1 MSYAETLWGEGL
13 SATFEDVARDSLLK
27 MGIDE
32 EDAEKYAP
40 WAAMAPEFL
49 PFVGAGVGIDNI
61 GRATADGRYMDAA
74 KEFGLMMLGEALPV
88 VGDIA
93 VKKIRGSDNLW
104 GDPTISNITAKEAA
118 EQAHVPEA
126 RRSTEDERLKGPVG
140 ATGNYTNFTPKR
152 RAAMEETSAGQT
164 REALAREG
172 NYETVVEDTFDLTQ
186 IPTLTSK
193 ELEGAVIMPMKG
205 DRTAAGTLLQ
215 ASGVPFR
222 EALDLQ
228 SGPMYMLRSA
238 MNEAQNAG
246 WESTDVIARSFQDKV
261 QRVAEDAGTDNIWGA
276 YHPMSM
282 GSADFSTM
290 PVEAVL
296 REMDAVR
303 LAGGTY
309 DPKLVAKIDDKVRN
323 KVVETEMPDGTI
335 KKEQPFKD
343 FPGIESPDAEE
354 YLSARGMQ
362 DARKAVTNEMNMAI
376 YKDAGFPNVQQVL
389 RDVAAPELHRVG
401 VGEKGHMLVKLDPNA
416 NVDTNSVHRSYGTR
430 IPIAQGDEVVG
441 RLSGG
446 MAHEELSRDEWADLV
461 DQLTNP
467 KPTKSNPNPTPRLLN
482 SNEKMNT
489 IADSKPGT
497 GGRVKGYQSVDDRLM
512 QSLFDLGFILD

>member
-1 MSYAETLWGEGL
+1 MSYANTLWEDGIAATLEEG
-13 SATFEDVARDSLLK
+13 TVDGMQG
-27 MGIDE
+27 MGISKE
-32 EDAEKYAP
+32 AAEKWGP
-40 WAAMAPEFL
+40 WLSMIPEFL
-49 PFVGAGVGIDNI
+49 PFVGAGIGIDNTT
-61 GRATADGRYMDAA
+61 RAVNDGRYMDAA
-74 KEFGLMMLGEALPV
+74 KEAGLTLLGEALPI

-93 VKKIRGSDNLW
+93 VKKIRGNDNLW
-104 GDPTISNITAKEAA
+104 GDAANSLTGKEVA
-118 EQAHVPEA
+118 EKAHVPEH
-126 RRSTEDERLKGPVG
+126 RRNTEGERLNGPVG
-140 ATGNYTNFTPKR
+140 ATGNYTNFTANR
-152 RAAMEETSAGQT
+152 RARMEGTDAGRT

-172 NYETVVEDTFDLTQ
+172 NYETVVQDTFDMNQ

-228 SGPMYMLRSA
+228 SGPQYMLRSA
-238 MNEAQNAG
+238 LREALAAG

-261 QRVAEDAGTDNIWGA
+261 QRVANEAGTDNIWGA

-303 LAGGTY
+303 HAGGKY
-309 DPKLVAKIDDKVRN
+309 DPKMTERLDNKVRN

-335 KKEQPFKD
+335 KKEKPYKD
-343 FPGIESPDAEE
+343 FPGIESPDAEK
-354 YLSARGMQ
+354 YLSAPGMS
-362 DARKAVTNEMNMAI
+362 DARKAVTNEMNMAV
-376 YKDAGFPNVQQVL
+376 YKDAGFPNVQQIL
-389 RDVAAPELHRVG
+389 RDVSVPELHRAG
-401 VGEKGHMLVKLDPNA
+401 VGEKGHMMVKLNPNA
-416 NVDTNSVHRSYGTR
+416 SVDTNSVHRSYGTR
-430 IPIAQGDEVVG
+430 IPIAQGDEVLG
-441 RLSGG
+441 RLTGG
-446 MAHEELSRDEWADLV
+446 MAHEDLYRDEWADLV
-461 DQLTNP
+461 GQLTNP
-467 KPTKSNPNPTPRLLN
+467 KPTAKNPNPTPRLLN

-497 GGRVKGYQSVDDRLM
+497 GGRVKGYQNVDDRLM
-512 QSLFDLGFILD
+512 QSLLDMGFLLD

>member
-1 MSYAETLWGEGL
+1 MSYGQTLWDDGIAATLEEGTVDGL
-13 SATFEDVARDSLLK
+13 
-27 MGIDE
+27 MGLGVSKE
-32 EDAEKYAP
+32 AAEKYGP
-40 WAAMAPEFL
+40 WVAMIPEFL
-49 PFVGAGVGIDNI
+49 PFVGAGVGVDNTA
-61 GRATADGRYMDAA
+61 RAVNDGRYLDAA
-74 KEFGLMMLGEALPV
+74 KEAGLMALGEALPIL
-88 VGDIA
+88 GDIA
-93 VKKIRGSDNLW
+93 VKKIRGNDNIWSDT
-104 GDPTISNITAKEAA
+104 GASNITAKEAA

-126 RRSTEDERLKGPVG
+126 RRNTESERLTGPVG
-140 ATGNYTNFTPKR
+140 ATGNYTKFADKR
-152 RAAMEETSAGQT
+152 RANMESTSAGRT

-172 NYETVVEDTFDLTQ
+172 NYETVVEDTFDMNE

-193 ELEGAVIMPMKG
+193 ELEGAVVMPMKG
-205 DRTAAGTLLQ
+205 DRTAAGSLLQ

-238 MNEAQNAG
+238 MNEAANAG

-303 LAGGTY
+303 AAGGTY
-309 DPKLVAKIDDKVRN
+309 DPKMTERLNNKVRN
-323 KVVETEMPDGTI
+323 KVVETEMPDGTV
-335 KKEQPFKD
+335 KKEKPFKD
-343 FPGIESPDAEE
+343 FPGIESPDAEK

-362 DARKAVTNEMNMAI
+362 DARKAVTNEMNMAA

-389 RDVAAPELHRVG
+389 RDVSAPELHRVG
-401 VGEKGHMLVKLDPNA
+401 VGEKGHMMVKLDPNA
-416 NVDTNSVHRSYGTR
+416 NIDHNSVHRSYGTR

-446 MAHEELSRDEWADLV
+446 MAHDDLYRDEWSDLV
-461 DQLTNP
+461 GQLTNP
-467 KPTKSNPNPTPRLLN
+467 KPTAKNPNPTPRLLN
-482 SNEKMNT
+482 NNEKMNT

-497 GGRVKGYQSVDDRLM
+497 GGRVKGYQNVDDRLM

>member
-1 MSYAETLWGEGL
+1 MSWARAKLANRVAPTLQDESISETIEAGMEKGL
-13 SATFEDVARDSLLK
+13 LAAGFGQETAKKTAPYLALL
-27 MGIDE
+27 
-32 EDAEKYAP
+32 
-40 WAAMAPEFL
+40 PEFL
-49 PFVGAGVGIDNI
+49 PGVGGVVGTDNTRKHLEK
-61 GRATADGRYMDAA
+61 GDYGAA
-74 KEFGLMMLGEALPV
+74 ALEGGLTFMGEALPV
-88 VGDIA
+88 VGDLAKWAILA
-93 VKKIRGSDNLW
+93 PAAAKK
-104 GDPTISNITAKEAA
+104 
-118 EQAHVPEA
+118 AHVPEA
-126 RRSTEDERLKGPVG
+126 RRSTESERLKGPVG
-140 ATGNYTNFTPKR
+140 ATGDYTRFTPKR
-152 RAAMEETSAGQT
+152 QSAMESTSAGRT

-186 IPTLTSK
+186 VPTLTSK

-205 DRTAAGTLLQ
+205 DRTAAGSLLQ

-238 MNEAQNAG
+238 MNEAANAG

-282 GSADFSTM
+282 ASSDFSTM
-290 PVEAVL
+290 PVEAIL

-303 LAGGTY
+303 HAGGKY
-309 DPKLVAKIDDKVRN
+309 DPKMVEKLNNKVRN
-323 KVVETEMPDGTI
+323 KVVETELPDGTI

-343 FPGIESPDAEE
+343 FPGIESPDAEK
-354 YLSARGMQ
+354 YLAARGMQ
-362 DARKAVTNEMNMAI
+362 DARKAVTNEMNMAG
-376 YKDAGFPNVQQVL
+376 YKDAGFPNVQQIF

-401 VGEKGHMLVKLDPNA
+401 VGEKGHMMVKLDPNA
-416 NVDTNSVHRSYGTR
+416 SIDHNSVHRSYGTR
-430 IPIAQGDEVVG
+430 IPIAQGDDVVG

-446 MAHEELSRDEWADLV
+446 MAHDELYRDEWADLV

-467 KPTKSNPNPTPRLLN
+467 KPTKKNPNPTPRLLN

-497 GGRVKGYQSVDDRLM
+497 GGRVKGYQSVDERLM
-512 QSLFDLGFILD
+512 NSLFDLGFILE